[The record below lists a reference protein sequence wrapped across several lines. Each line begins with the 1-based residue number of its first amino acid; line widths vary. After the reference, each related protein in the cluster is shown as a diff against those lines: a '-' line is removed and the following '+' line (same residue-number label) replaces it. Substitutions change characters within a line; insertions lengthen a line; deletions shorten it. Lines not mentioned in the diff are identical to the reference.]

1 MTGRRWRLSVFLFV
15 ALLSLTLI
23 LQSRTVPTRKSA
35 AFLRYTSGAVILKVT
50 GTDSQ
55 DGIYRIIDGPDNE
68 YVKNMTQENASP
80 LLKYN
85 ISAGSNLE
93 NGTVLEVSGEDLQ
106 ASAKKMTAVELIL
119 LGIPLHPGEMSVD
132 DWDSLPGIGT
142 ALAEEIVRYCQN
154 NGGIASVE
162 ELAALSGIGEG
173 RIKRISPF
181 FK

>member
-1 MTGRRWRLSVFLFV
+1 M
-15 ALLSLTLI
+15 
-23 LQSRTVPTRKSA
+23 QSRTVPSRKSA
-35 AFLRYTSGAVILKVT
+35 AFLRYTTGAVILKVT

-55 DGIYRIIDGPDNE
+55 DGIYRIIDGPADE
-68 YVKNMTQENASP
+68 YVKNMTQGKVYQ

-85 ISAGSNLE
+85 ISAGRNLE
-93 NGTVLEVSGEDLQ
+93 NGAVLEVSGKYLQ
-106 ASAKKMTAVELIL
+106 ASTKKMAAVESIL

-154 NGGIASVE
+154 NGGISSVE
-162 ELAALSGIGEG
+162 ELTVLSGIGEG
-173 RIKRISPF
+173 RLKRISPF